1 MERPRELG
9 NVPQNGLLVTA
20 EVVGLY
26 HSITH
31 QDELEALSIKLD
43 QWEDKIIPT
52 EKFLIEITRFVLK
65 NNHFESDSRI

>member
-43 QWEDKIIPT
+43 Q
-52 EKFLIEITRFVLK
+52 
-65 NNHFESDSRI
+65 